1 MRIIAVDIGGTA
13 IKAGVWDGTQILEYK
28 EWETNAS
35 SGGAAL
41 MDRVKALI
49 ETYSSSSADGI
60 GISTAGEVNAE
71 NGSILYAN
79 SNIPGYTGMPV
90 KQMLENEFHVPVSVE
105 NDVNAAAIGELH
117 GGAGRGYRDFLC
129 VTYGTGVGG
138 CIVMNGQV
146 VRGAT
151 HCAGGFG
158 GMIIHPECRDGSES
172 LQGCYERCASTTALV
187 EKVKAVDPSLDGG
200 RKIFAAMDRKEVCR
214 LIDEWIND
222 ICTGLINLI
231 YIFNPPLV
239 ILGGGVMSQEYVR
252 QEINRKVKHQL
263 PPLLRDT
270 AIVPAGLGNTAGMLG
285 AAYLCAAEMRPLY
298 GGGTV
303 HSTRAGI

>member
-1 MRIIAVDIGGTA
+1 MNDTLNEILRGEHVRIIAVDIGGTA
-13 IKAGVWDGTQILEYK
+13 IKAGIWDGTQILECK

-41 MDRVKALI
+41 MDRVKSLLQ
-49 ETYSSSSADGI
+49 TYSSADGI

-90 KQMLENEFHVPVSVE
+90 KRMLEDEFHVPVSVE

-117 GGAGRGYRDFLC
+117 FGAGRGHQDFLC

-158 GMIIHPECRDGSES
+158 GMIIHPERRDGSAS

-187 EKVKAVDPSLDGG
+187 EKVKSVDPSLGDG
-200 RKIFAAMDRKEVCR
+200 RKIFTAMERKEIR
-214 LIDEWIND
+214 WLIDEWIDD

-231 YIFNPPLV
+231 YIFNPPMV
-239 ILGGGVMSQEYVR
+239 ILGGGVMAQEYVW
-252 QEINRKVKHQL
+252 QEINGKVRRQL
-263 PPLLRDT
+263 PPLLKDT
-270 AIVPAGLGNTAGMLG
+270 AIVPAGLGNKAGMLG
-285 AAYLCAAEMRPLY
+285 AAHLCAEAF
-298 GGGTV
+298 
-303 HSTRAGI
+303 AAD

>member
-1 MRIIAVDIGGTA
+1 MNDTLNEILRGEHVRIIAVDIGGTA
-13 IKAGVWDGTQILEYK
+13 IKAGIWDGTQILECK

-41 MDRVKALI
+41 MDRVKSLLQ
-49 ETYSSSSADGI
+49 TYSSADGI

-90 KQMLENEFHVPVSVE
+90 KRMLEDEFHVPVSVE

-117 GGAGRGYRDFLC
+117 FGAGRGHQDFLC

-158 GMIIHPECRDGSES
+158 GMIIHPERRDGSAS

-187 EKVKAVDPSLDGG
+187 EKVKSVDPSLGDG
-200 RKIFAAMDRKEVCR
+200 RKIFAAMERKEIR
-214 LIDEWIND
+214 WLIDEWIDD

-239 ILGGGVMSQEYVR
+239 ILGGGVMAQEYVW
-252 QEINRKVKHQL
+252 QEINGKVRRQL
-263 PPLLRDT
+263 PPLLKDT
-270 AIVPAGLGNTAGMLG
+270 TIVPAGLGNKAGMLG
-285 AAYLCAAEMRPLY
+285 AAHLCAEAF
-298 GGGTV
+298 
-303 HSTRAGI
+303 AAD

>member
-13 IKAGVWDGTQILEYK
+13 IKAGVWDGTQLSEFK
-28 EWETNAS
+28 EIETNAS

-41 MDRVKALI
+41 MERVQVLI
-49 ETYSSSSADGI
+49 QTYPPADGI
-60 GISTAGEVNAE
+60 GISTAGEVDAV

-90 KQMLENEFHVPVSVE
+90 KQLLEDAFHVPVAVE
-105 NDVNAAAIGELH
+105 NDVNAAAIGELQY
-117 GGAGRGYRDFLC
+117 GAGRGCRDFLC

-138 CIVMNGQV
+138 CIVMEGRV

-158 GMIIHPECRDGSES
+158 GMILHPECRDGSES

-187 EKVKAVDPSLDGG
+187 EKVKAVDASLDGG
-200 RKIFAAMDRKEVCR
+200 RKIFAAMNRQEVR
-214 LIDEWIND
+214 EQIDAWIDD
-222 ICTGLINLI
+222 ICIGLINLI

-239 ILGGGVMSQEYVR
+239 VLGGGVMAQEYVIR
-252 QEINRKVKHQL
+252 EINKKVKRQL
-263 PPLLRDT
+263 PPLLKNT
-270 AIVPAGLGNTAGMLG
+270 KIVPASLGNTAGMMG
-285 AAYLCAAEMRPLY
+285 AAYLSSACISR
-298 GGGTV
+298 
-303 HSTRAGI
+303 R

>member
-13 IKAGVWDGTQILEYK
+13 IKAGIWDGTQILEYK
-28 EWETNAS
+28 EWETNAA

-49 ETYSSSSADGI
+49 QTYSSADGI
-60 GISTAGEVNAE
+60 GISTAGEVDAE

-90 KQMLENEFHVPVSVE
+90 KRMLEDEFHVPVSVE

-117 GGAGRGYRDFLC
+117 CGAGQGHQDFLC

-200 RKIFAAMDRKEVCR
+200 RKIFAEMERKEIR
-214 LIDEWIND
+214 SLIDGWIDD
-222 ICTGLINLI
+222 ICTGLISLI
-231 YIFNPPLV
+231 YVFNPPLV
-239 ILGGGVMSQEYVR
+239 ILGGGVMAQEYVW
-252 QEINRKVKHQL
+252 QEISGRVRRQL
-263 PPLLRDT
+263 PPLLKKT
-270 AIVPAGLGNTAGMLG
+270 AIVPAGLGNKAGMLG
-285 AAYLCAAEMRPLY
+285 AAHLCAELF
-298 GGGTV
+298 GT
-303 HSTRAGI
+303 ADA

>member
-13 IKAGVWDGTQILEYK
+13 IKAGVWDGTQLSEFK
-28 EWETNAS
+28 EIETNAS

-41 MDRVKALI
+41 MERVQVLI
-49 ETYSSSSADGI
+49 QTYPPADGI
-60 GISTAGEVNAE
+60 GISTAGEVDAV

-90 KQMLENEFHVPVSVE
+90 KQLLEDAFHVPVAVE
-105 NDVNAAAIGELH
+105 NDVNAAAIGELQY
-117 GGAGRGYRDFLC
+117 GAGRGCRDFLC

-138 CIVMNGQV
+138 CIVMEGRV

-158 GMIIHPECRDGSES
+158 GMILHPECRDGSES

-187 EKVKAVDPSLDGG
+187 EKVKAVDASLDGG
-200 RKIFAAMDRKEVCR
+200 RKIFAAMNRQDVREQ
-214 LIDEWIND
+214 IDAWIDD
-222 ICTGLINLI
+222 ICIGLINLI

-239 ILGGGVMSQEYVR
+239 VLGGGVMAQEYVIR
-252 QEINRKVKHQL
+252 EINKKVKRQL
-263 PPLLRDT
+263 PPLLKNT
-270 AIVPAGLGNTAGMLG
+270 KIVPASLGNTAGMMG
-285 AAYLCAAEMRPLY
+285 AAYLSSACISR
-298 GGGTV
+298 
-303 HSTRAGI
+303 R

>member
-13 IKAGVWDGTQILEYK
+13 IKAGIWDGTQILEYK
-28 EWETNAS
+28 EWETNAA

-49 ETYSSSSADGI
+49 QTYSSADGI
-60 GISTAGEVNAE
+60 GISTAGEVDAE

-90 KQMLENEFHVPVSVE
+90 KRMLEDEFHVPVSVE

-117 GGAGRGYRDFLC
+117 CGAGRGHQDFLC

-200 RKIFAAMDRKEVCR
+200 RKIFAEMERKEIR
-214 LIDEWIND
+214 SLIDGWIDD
-222 ICTGLINLI
+222 ICTGLISLI
-231 YIFNPPLV
+231 YVFNPPLV
-239 ILGGGVMSQEYVR
+239 ILGGGVMAQEYVW
-252 QEINRKVKHQL
+252 QEISGRVRRQL
-263 PPLLRDT
+263 PPLLKKT
-270 AIVPAGLGNTAGMLG
+270 AIVPAGLGNKAGMLG
-285 AAYLCAAEMRPLY
+285 AAHLCAELF
-298 GGGTV
+298 GT
-303 HSTRAGI
+303 ADA